1 MEIKLFKC
9 IQSFVRFVYLSFV
22 SECRRNKKNQA
33 KKKSTKKTPQNK
45 HTNNQNMRAFFM
57 LFYRTDEELLRPDP
71 R

>member
-1 MEIKLFKC
+1 MEIKLFKL

-22 SECRRNKKNQA
+22 SECRRNKKIRQRKNQL
-33 KKKSTKKTPQNK
+33 KRTQNK

-57 LFYRTDEELLRPDP
+57 LFYQSDEEFLRPDP